1 AASVNGICQ
10 LADGSDL
17 MNILRKSGASAVLLD
32 PDLAW
37 GPWPALKKHVQL
49 GDGNT
54 VTSDK
59 LPDLRRVYFI
69 RRHYPLHE
77 WDQSETC
84 SGSGENAKEQTTV
97 EKHGEGMEQK
107 ATKPPDTDGLSSEFD
122 AIGFTTKEDCEDFLA
137 GLKHLNGWY
146 AEEADSEDI
155 AVVFTSSGSTGFSK
169 LVTFKHGPIIGGAT
183 IMTKEEEYGT
193 WRMQFTMAQMGWLGG
208 YTFQQLCSGYCRVTL
223 DDRADPPEDRAVL
236 VWDAIVSE
244 KCHTASVQP
253 PVVKQIVRLKDRS
266 PYKVNMLALAGQ
278 VVTRD
283 LVLQGQQLCHVV
295 LVLYGT
301 TELSVVTARIV
312 TDFDKY
318 QDFDVGGPLPGAQ
331 VKVCD
336 ENGEEVP
343 RGTKGEIYAKMPNM
357 FSGYYNSPEETA
369 SAMTEDGFLRTSD
382 VGLMLED
389 GNFCVEGRSQDIIM
403 KGIYNIYPAWLE
415 TRIQRCP
422 GVQDV
427 LVVGVPDPIVEK
439 EICACFVASD
449 PAVSE
454 DDVRAFVE
462 KDIIE
467 KDELKTT
474 RPRYYLKFQS
484 FPTTFTGKAL
494 RRVVREEATRRIQ
507 E

>member
-1 AASVNGICQ
+1 
-10 LADGSDL
+10 
-17 MNILRKSGASAVLLD
+17 MNVLRKSGASAVVLD
-32 PDLAW
+32 ADLAW
-37 GPWPALKKHVQL
+37 GPWTALKKHVQL
-49 GDGNT
+49 GDDNT
-54 VTSDK
+54 VTSDT

-69 RRHYPLHE
+69 RRRHPLRE
-77 WDQSETC
+77 WGRPATP
-84 SGSGENAKEQTTV
+84 SGSGENSKEQAA
-97 EKHGEGMEQK
+97 EQK
-107 ATKPPDTDGLSSEFD
+107 HSEEIKQKEHDRAEETDTGNESETN
-122 AIGFTTKEDCEDFLA
+122 ASNFTEREDCEDFLA

-169 LVTFKHGPIIGGAT
+169 LVTFKHGTIMGSAT
-183 IMTKEEEYGT
+183 IMTEEEEFGT
-193 WRMQFTMAQMGWLGG
+193 WRMHFTITPMGWLGG
-208 YTFQQLCSGYCRVTL
+208 YTFQQLCSGHCRVML
-223 DDRADPPEDRAVL
+223 DDRADPPEDRAAL

-253 PVVKQIVRLKDRS
+253 PVVKQIVRLKERT
-266 PYKVNMLALAGQ
+266 PYKLDQLILTGQ

-283 LVLQGQQLCHVV
+283 LVLQGQQLCHEILVV
-295 LVLYGT
+295 YGS
-301 TELSVVTARIV
+301 TEMGLMTAKLV
-312 TDFDKY
+312 TDCDKY
-318 QDFDVGGPLPGAQ
+318 RDFDVGGPLPGAQ

-343 RGTKGEIYAKMPNM
+343 QGTKGEIYAKMPNM

-369 SAMTEDGFLRTSD
+369 SAMTEDGFLRTGD

-389 GNFCVEGRSQDIIM
+389 GNFSVEGRSQDIIM

-415 TRIQRCP
+415 ARIQRCP

-427 LVVGVPDPIVEK
+427 LVVGVPDPIFQK

-454 DDVRAFVE
+454 DDVRTFVE
-462 KDIIE
+462 KDVME
-467 KDELKTT
+467 GDELKTS

-484 FPTTFTGKAL
+484 FPTTFTGKSL
-494 RRVVREEATRRIQ
+494 RRTVREDAARRIQ
-507 E
+507 Q

>member
-1 AASVNGICQ
+1 MKQKEQDRAEETGT
-10 LADGSDL
+10 
-17 MNILRKSGASAVLLD
+17 
-32 PDLAW
+32 
-37 GPWPALKKHVQL
+37 
-49 GDGNT
+49 GN
-54 VTSDK
+54 
-59 LPDLRRVYFI
+59 
-69 RRHYPLHE
+69 E
-77 WDQSETC
+77 SET
-84 SGSGENAKEQTTV
+84 NA
-97 EKHGEGMEQK
+97 
-107 ATKPPDTDGLSSEFD
+107 SN
-122 AIGFTTKEDCEDFLA
+122 FTEREACEDFLA

-146 AEEADSEDI
+146 AEEAYREDI
-155 AVVFTSSGSTGFSK
+155 AVIFTSSGSTGFSK
-169 LVTFKHGPIIGGAT
+169 LVTFKHGTIIGSAT

-193 WRMQFTMAQMGWLGG
+193 WRMHFTITPMGWLGG
-208 YTFQQLCSGYCRVTL
+208 YTFQQLCSGHCRVML
-223 DDRADPPEDRAVL
+223 DDRADPPEDRAAL

-253 PVVKQIVRLKDRS
+253 AVVKQIVRRKDRS
-266 PYKVNMLALAGQ
+266 PYKLDQLILTGQ
-278 VVTRD
+278 VVTPD
-283 LVLQGQQLCHVV
+283 LVLQGQQLCHEILVV
-295 LVLYGT
+295 YGS
-301 TELSVVTARIV
+301 TEMGLMTAKLV
-312 TDFDKY
+312 TDCDKY

-343 RGTKGEIYAKMPNM
+343 QGTKGEIYAKMPNM

-369 SAMTEDGFLRTSD
+369 SAMTEDGFLRTGD

-389 GNFCVEGRSQDIIM
+389 GNFCVEGGSQDIIM

-415 TRIQRCP
+415 ARIQRCP

-427 LVVGVPDPIVEK
+427 LVVAVPDPIFQK

-462 KDIIE
+462 KDIME
-467 KDELKTT
+467 EDELKTS

-494 RRVVREEATRRIQ
+494 RMTVREDAARRIHQ
-507 E
+507 